1 MKIKLETYLN
11 LRFRSWKALKWKST
25 SNTII
30 IIIIIIIISS
40 SSSSIIIIIILLLD
54 YGNLLPMRSKDNL
67 LLILGNDFEHENK
80 TRDIPEL
87 LKLKK
92 LPPDK
97 NIRTNI
103 AQILQKPS

>member
-30 IIIIIIIISS
+30 IIIIIITI
-40 SSSSIIIIIILLLD
+40 SIIIIIILLLD

>member
-1 MKIKLETYLN
+1 
-11 LRFRSWKALKWKST
+11 
-25 SNTII
+25 
-30 IIIIIIIISS
+30 
-40 SSSSIIIIIILLLD
+40 
-54 YGNLLPMRSKDNL
+54 MRSKDNL

>member
-1 MKIKLETYLN
+1 MKIKLEAYLN

-30 IIIIIIIISS
+30 IIIIIISIIII
-40 SSSSIIIIIILLLD
+40 SIIIIIILLLD

>member
-1 MKIKLETYLN
+1 
-11 LRFRSWKALKWKST
+11 
-25 SNTII
+25 
-30 IIIIIIIISS
+30 
-40 SSSSIIIIIILLLD
+40 
-54 YGNLLPMRSKDNL
+54 MRSKDNL

-97 NIRTNI
+97 NILQTLHKYYKSHLNATNI
-103 AQILQKPS
+103 PRQMSITHTNENKTFSGIKKQKL

>member
-1 MKIKLETYLN
+1 MKIKLEAYLN

-30 IIIIIIIISS
+30 IIIIIIIIITI
-40 SSSSIIIIIILLLD
+40 SIIIIIILLLD